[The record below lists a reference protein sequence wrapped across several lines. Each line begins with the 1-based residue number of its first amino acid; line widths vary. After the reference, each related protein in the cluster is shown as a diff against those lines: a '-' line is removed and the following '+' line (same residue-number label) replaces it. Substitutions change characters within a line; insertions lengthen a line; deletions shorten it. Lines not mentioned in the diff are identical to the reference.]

1 MFSERFISQLF
12 LGWFYH
18 VRLYQKNW
26 ALSSCINQS
35 LTFYLHFFLWIQR
48 LGTSLIAR
56 VWRIMFSSI
65 LLETKASLAENI
77 CTILCSPQFLQMYSD
92 LSTYFR
98 KHFLRACPLLLFCLC
113 LVPISTPL
121 HTFPED
127 FIPFPVI
134 LGCNHIV
141 VFLTAILSITNYSA
155 LNNIFI
161 LRHYKL
167 IWSDT
172 ELMFSERKNICIM
185 KDLLFNYWTMHSVIF
200 LKTLYYN
207 LELKI
212 TYVKYECVLFVKFI
226 LTKWYFYLCIT
237 FGKSLKRLTA
247 FLQS

>member
-12 LGWFYH
+12 WGWFYH

-113 LVPISTPL
+113 LSLSPHL
-121 HTFPED
+121 C
-127 FIPFPVI
+127 IPF
-134 LGCNHIV
+134 
-141 VFLTAILSITNYSA
+141 
-155 LNNIFI
+155 
-161 LRHYKL
+161 
-167 IWSDT
+167 
-172 ELMFSERKNICIM
+172 
-185 KDLLFNYWTMHSVIF
+185 
-200 LKTLYYN
+200 
-207 LELKI
+207 LKI
-212 TYVKYECVLFVKFI
+212 LYHFLSYLVVII
-226 LTKWYFYLCIT
+226 LLSSSLPFYLSQT
-237 FGKSLKRLTA
+237 TVP
-247 FLQS
+247 